1 MIYESISSPQNEK
14 IKSIVRLRENS
25 RERRKQR
32 LFVVEGLRE
41 INIALNNGYLI
52 EEFYFQHESVFLDY
66 KSKLAKQCK
75 CYLVHENLSKKI
87 AVREDTFAGIAVFA
101 EKEAIN
107 LSTLKLLSEDCTLIL
122 EGVEKPGNIGAVFRT
137 ANALGIQRII
147 LLKDHFDFYNPNTIR
162 SSLGAVF
169 STPHLSC
176 TIDELRAFKSQNNLQ
191 LFATFLS
198 KKSQALN
205 KISFPAQVLV
215 AFGSEAQGLSPEIEA
230 LADQFIIIP
239 QLGEVDSLNIAN
251 SAAIIMWELRR
262 NNLDRDQFK
271 TNLS

>member
-1 MIYESISSPQNEK
+1 MNYESISSPQNEK
-14 IKSIVRLRENS
+14 IKSLVRLRENS

-41 INIALNNGYLI
+41 IDIALNNDYMI
-52 EEFYFQHESVFLDY
+52 EEFYFQQESVFLEY
-66 KSKLAKQCK
+66 KSKLAKQCR
-75 CYLVHENLSKKI
+75 CYLIHENLSKKI
-87 AVREDTFAGIAVFA
+87 ALREDTFAGIAVFA
-101 EKEAIN
+101 EKEAIT
-107 LSTLKLLSEDCTLIL
+107 LSTLKLLPEDCTLIL

-147 LLKDHFDFYNPNTIR
+147 LLEDHFDFYNPNTIR

-176 TIDELRAFKSQNNLQ
+176 SINELRAFKSRNNLQ

-198 KKSQALN
+198 KKSQQLN
-205 KISFPAQVLV
+205 KTSFPPQVLV
-215 AFGSEAQGLSPEIEA
+215 AFGSEAFGLSPEVEA

-239 QLGEVDSLNIAN
+239 QVGEVDSLNIAN
-251 SAAIIMWELRR
+251 SAAIVMWELRR
-262 NNLDRDQFK
+262 NSSNQDRLQS
-271 TNLS
+271 NLS